1 MSDYDQQQPREEY
14 FSKRVRAG
22 KRTYYF
28 DVKATRS
35 NDYYVTI
42 TESKRLPGESED
54 RPVYE
59 KHKIFLYKEDFEKF
73 SDGLMEALGYI
84 RENQPGI
91 VSRESNPNPSNDQK
105 AQMYNKLLFQFQRLQ
120 EQVRLIKAENVEI
133 SQQDQQKINLLEK
146 QMRQLYNQTQR
157 LF

>member
-1 MSDYDQQQPREEY
+1 MSDFDQQQREEY

-91 VSRESNPNPSNDQK
+91 VSREAYPNPNPSPNPSNDQPDGSGFTNIEFDDLSK
-105 AQMYNKLLFQFQRLQ
+105 
-120 EQVRLIKAENVEI
+120 
-133 SQQDQQKINLLEK
+133 
-146 QMRQLYNQTQR
+146 
-157 LF
+157 

>member
-1 MSDYDQQQPREEY
+1 MSDFDQQQREEY

-91 VSRESNPNPSNDQK
+91 VSREAYPNPNTNPNPNPSNDQPDGSGFTNIEFDDLSK
-105 AQMYNKLLFQFQRLQ
+105 
-120 EQVRLIKAENVEI
+120 
-133 SQQDQQKINLLEK
+133 
-146 QMRQLYNQTQR
+146 
-157 LF
+157 

>member
-1 MSDYDQQQPREEY
+1 MSDFDPQQQREEY

-91 VSRESNPNPSNDQK
+91 VSRESNPYPNSNTNSNPNPNPSNDQTDGSGFTNIEFDDLSK
-105 AQMYNKLLFQFQRLQ
+105 
-120 EQVRLIKAENVEI
+120 
-133 SQQDQQKINLLEK
+133 
-146 QMRQLYNQTQR
+146 
-157 LF
+157 

>member
-1 MSDYDQQQPREEY
+1 MSDFDQQQREEY

-91 VSRESNPNPSNDQK
+91 VSREANPYPNTNTNTNPNPNPNTSNDQPDGSGFTNIEFDDLSK
-105 AQMYNKLLFQFQRLQ
+105 
-120 EQVRLIKAENVEI
+120 
-133 SQQDQQKINLLEK
+133 
-146 QMRQLYNQTQR
+146 
-157 LF
+157 

>member
-1 MSDYDQQQPREEY
+1 MSDFDQQQREEY

-91 VSRESNPNPSNDQK
+91 VSREAYPNPNPNTNPNPSNDQPDGSGFTNIEFDDLSK
-105 AQMYNKLLFQFQRLQ
+105 
-120 EQVRLIKAENVEI
+120 
-133 SQQDQQKINLLEK
+133 
-146 QMRQLYNQTQR
+146 
-157 LF
+157 

>member
-1 MSDYDQQQPREEY
+1 MSDFDQQQPREEY

-84 RENQPGI
+84 REHQPGI
-91 VSRESNPNPSNDQK
+91 VSRESNPNPSNDQGAGSGFSNIEFDDLSK
-105 AQMYNKLLFQFQRLQ
+105 
-120 EQVRLIKAENVEI
+120 
-133 SQQDQQKINLLEK
+133 
-146 QMRQLYNQTQR
+146 
-157 LF
+157 

>member
-1 MSDYDQQQPREEY
+1 MSDFDQQQSREEY

-84 RENQPGI
+84 REHQPGT
-91 VSRESNPNPSNDQK
+91 VSREQNPGNNDQSSGSGFTNIEFDDLSK
-105 AQMYNKLLFQFQRLQ
+105 
-120 EQVRLIKAENVEI
+120 
-133 SQQDQQKINLLEK
+133 
-146 QMRQLYNQTQR
+146 
-157 LF
+157 

>member
-1 MSDYDQQQPREEY
+1 MSDFDPQQQREEY

-59 KHKIFLYKEDFEKF
+59 KLKIFLYKEDFEKF

-91 VSRESNPNPSNDQK
+91 VSRESNPYPNSNTNSNPNPNPSNDQTDGSGFTNIEFDDLSK
-105 AQMYNKLLFQFQRLQ
+105 
-120 EQVRLIKAENVEI
+120 
-133 SQQDQQKINLLEK
+133 
-146 QMRQLYNQTQR
+146 
-157 LF
+157 